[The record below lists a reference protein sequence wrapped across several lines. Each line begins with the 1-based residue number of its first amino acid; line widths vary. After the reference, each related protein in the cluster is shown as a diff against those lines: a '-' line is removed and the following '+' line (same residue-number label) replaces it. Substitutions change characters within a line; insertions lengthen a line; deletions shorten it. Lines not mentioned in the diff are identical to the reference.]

1 MTMKKGLCFAL
12 ALLLLCACAL
22 PALADEAG
30 ALTEM
35 EVQQWV
41 LDILTGTVGK
51 EPLNA
56 PITEEALTEDG
67 YAMMYENATL
77 YYDKPV
83 LDEQSVL
90 KAFTFTSDL
99 GSTPRGVR
107 LGDTVETLLALYGW
121 QNPSLS
127 GEGAL
132 ATLYVTDLL
141 PQAAYWA
148 WAQKDENGEVAQVRC
163 AVHSRIDEDR
173 YTDAGILY
181 LLQGGL
187 ITGIQ
192 CYGLDTVIPLAQVK
206 SNLAALGADAGG
218 SAAPLAASG
227 AEQFTAADAGF
238 DGLPFLG
245 LTEDAAKQAL
255 GLESGIQWVADG
267 DGAWMGA
274 LEQDGVTVTFTANAD
289 KSAVRADSIVVTRM
303 DYDGPRG
310 LRIGDEL
317 ESVAA
322 KFFSDGEG
330 RPLGE
335 GVLLYGDGQAAPY
348 ALLDDDGSGTAVL
361 RYVCQS
367 GGAEVTLYL
376 TFLNNALSEM
386 MIYSW

>member
-1 MTMKKGLCFAL
+1 MMKKGLCFAF
-12 ALLLLCACAL
+12 ALLLLCACFA

-90 KAFTFTSDL
+90 KAFTFTSDS

-107 LGDTVETLLALYGW
+107 LGDTAETLLALYGW
-121 QNPSLS
+121 QNPSLT

-132 ATLYVTDLL
+132 VPLYATDLL

-148 WAQKDENGEVAQVRC
+148 WAQKGENGEVQQVRC
-163 AVHSRIDEDR
+163 AVHSRIDDDR

-181 LLQGGL
+181 LLQNGL

-192 CYGLDTVIPLAQVK
+192 CYGLDAVISLEAVK
-206 SNLAALGADAGG
+206 SNLAALGAGKAESGI
-218 SAAPLAASG
+218 AASD
-227 AEQFTAADAGF
+227 AAVFAIEDAAFG
-238 DGLPFLG
+238 GLSFSG

-255 GLESGIQWVADG
+255 GLSDGAAWVADG
-267 DGAWMGA
+267 EGAWMGSMT
-274 LEQDGVTVTFTANAD
+274 QDGVTVTFTANAD
-289 KSAVRADSIVVTRM
+289 KTDVRADSIIVTRM

-310 LRIGDEL
+310 MRIGDEL
-317 ESVAA
+317 PSVLAR
-322 KFFSDGEG
+322 FSSDGQS
-330 RPLGE
+330 RPMGAGTL
-335 GVLLYGDGQAAPY
+335 VYGDGQTAPY
-348 ALLDDDGSGTAVL
+348 ALLEDDGSGTAVL
-361 RYVCQS
+361 RYVCAS
-367 GGAEVTLYL
+367 GDTEVTLYL